1 MSLFKKSRA
10 AGTGPPRRV
19 LLVAAEMAPFTNGG
33 ASESVRRTADRLVE
47 LGARVSVVLP
57 RYRRPEIEA
66 LPLEPAGPAFWVPL
80 GEEKV
85 KATAYRSKPDL
96 NGIESFFIAHPKYF
110 LRDCVF
116 GTEHGDY
123 LDNDERFAFFSR
135 AVVEFI
141 LMSRLDFDILHCHD
155 WPTALVPLF
164 LSTHYAGKLR
174 FRRTATV
181 LSVLEPAAPGN
192 FPPESLAFTGL
203 SWSYFTPDRLALNGK
218 FSYLKAGLMFANAL
232 AALPA
237 GEGTEP
243 GPDDDGMAEI
253 LARRGDSCATISP
266 GAEAA
271 GQYLRLYETALKTR
285 KGDPHGR

>member
-1 MSLFKKSRA
+1 L
-10 AGTGPPRRV
+10 
-19 LLVAAEMAPFTNGG
+19 APFTNGG
-33 ASESVRRTADRLVE
+33 ASETVRLTADRLAG

-66 LPLEPAGPAFWVPL
+66 LPLEPAGPGFWVPL
-80 GEEKV
+80 GEDKV
-85 KATAYRSKPDL
+85 KATAYGYKPDL
-96 NGIESFFIAHPKYF
+96 NGIQTFFIDHPKYF

-141 LMSRLDFDILHCHD
+141 LKSRLDFDILHCHD

-164 LSTHYAGKLR
+164 LGTHYAGTLR

-203 SWSYFTPDRLALNGK
+203 NWSYFTPDRLALNGK
-218 FSYLKAGLMFANAL
+218 FSYLKAGLMFADAL
-232 AALPA
+232 AAPPA
-237 GEGTEP
+237 GEGAEA
-243 GPDDDGMAEI
+243 GPDGDGVAEI

-266 GAEAA
+266 GADAA
-271 GQYLRLYETALKTR
+271 RQYLRLYETALKTK
-285 KGDPHGR
+285 KGGPHGR